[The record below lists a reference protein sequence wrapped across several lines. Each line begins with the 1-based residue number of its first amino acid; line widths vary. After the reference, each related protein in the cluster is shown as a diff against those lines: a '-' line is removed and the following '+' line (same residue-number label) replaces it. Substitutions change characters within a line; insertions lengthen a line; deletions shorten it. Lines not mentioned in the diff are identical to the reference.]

1 MVHLAHV
8 CETCQRLMAEPEAL
22 EHRDRGHRVK
32 GIEEEH
38 GEDSIVDVGVTDH
51 HVVCDPNQID
61 RGKT

>member
-1 MVHLAHV
+1 
-8 CETCQRLMAEPEAL
+8 MAEPEAL